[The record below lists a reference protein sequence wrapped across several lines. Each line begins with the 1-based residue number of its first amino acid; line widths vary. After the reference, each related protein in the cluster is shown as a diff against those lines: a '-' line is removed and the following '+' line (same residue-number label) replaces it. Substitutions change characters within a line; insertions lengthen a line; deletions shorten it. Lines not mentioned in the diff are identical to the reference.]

1 MPRLE
6 KLSGVPDAVE
16 YVPGIHCVQL
26 LASVG
31 MTKSRCVTFFNRE
44 RNQSKLWLGWVKRPL
59 QKAIALYCMI
69 PSKFPAHLNLLF
81 FVSSILL
88 SRVTPIRVG
97 PHSGSHNGPR
107 LDSCLR
113 SGDVYQS
120 AISSTHYGL
129 GPAQM
134 MTLMNLVVVIM
145 MVTTIMTAELII
157 RGTSI
162 MCRSNKL

>member
-1 MPRLE
+1 MR
-6 KLSGVPDAVE
+6 AVARVCGHDKITMCDFCE
-16 YVPGIHCVQL
+16 QGKKSVKAL
-26 LASVG
+26 VG
-31 MTKSRCVTFFNRE
+31 MGEKAFAESNCTLLHDS
-44 RNQSKLWLGWVKRPL
+44 L
-59 QKAIALYCMI
+59 QISSPPQFAI
-69 PSKFPAHLNLLF
+69 
-81 FVSSILL
+81 FVASILL
-88 SRVTPIRVG
+88 PRVTPIRVG
-97 PHSGSHNGPR
+97 LHSGSHIGPR